1 MNVPRFPYAGY
12 VLIEGDI
19 DLFGRVCAYKVEGT
33 DYSIVR
39 TAMGWRARKI
49 RTMHG
54 PPYDSAYAVV
64 GYLKR
69 QGYLRP

>member
-1 MNVPRFPYAGY
+1 VNVPRFDYAGY

-39 TAMGWRARKI
+39 TSMGWRARRI
-49 RTMHG
+49 RTLQG
-54 PPYDSAYAVV
+54 PPYESAPAVIM
-64 GYLKR
+64 YLKR
-69 QGYLRP
+69 QGYLR